1 LATRKRI
8 TIFTEPLQKWRFFNL
23 KICAKMNK
31 TTTKV
36 KLLLQ
41 KNTQEE
47 VSVMIGISRNTLLKR
62 LQKDDWK
69 VSEISHIQK
78 L

>member
-1 LATRKRI
+1 
-8 TIFTEPLQKWRFFNL
+8 
-23 KICAKMNK
+23 MNK

-47 VSVMIGISRNTLLKR
+47 VSAMIGISRNTLLKR
-62 LQKDDWK
+62 LQKNDWK
-69 VSEISHIQK
+69 VSEISHIDK

>member
-1 LATRKRI
+1 MI
-8 TIFTEPLQKWRFFNL
+8 IFTEPLQKWRFFNL

-41 KNTQEE
+41 TNTQEE
-47 VSVMIGISRNTLLKR
+47 VCEMIGISRNTLYSRLKDN
-62 LQKDDWK
+62 KWK
-69 VSEISHIQK
+69 VSEIHLISS

>member
-1 LATRKRI
+1 
-8 TIFTEPLQKWRFFNL
+8 
-23 KICAKMNK
+23 MNK

-41 KNTQEE
+41 KNTDEE
-47 VSVMIGISRNTLLKR
+47 IAKIIGISRNTLYKR
-62 LQKDDWK
+62 LKDNKWK
-69 VSEISHIQK
+69 VSEITHISK

>member
-1 LATRKRI
+1 
-8 TIFTEPLQKWRFFNL
+8 
-23 KICAKMNK
+23 MNK

-41 KNTQEE
+41 TSTYEE
-47 VSVMIGISRNTLLKR
+47 IAEIIGISRTTLYKR
-62 LQKDDWK
+62 LQCNDWK
-69 VSEISHIQK
+69 VSEIALITT

>member
-1 LATRKRI
+1 
-8 TIFTEPLQKWRFFNL
+8 
-23 KICAKMNK
+23 MNK

-41 KNTQEE
+41 MHTQEE
-47 VSVMIGISRNTLLKR
+47 VSEMIGISRNTLYKR
-62 LQKDDWK
+62 LKLNNWK
-69 VSEISHIQK
+69 VSEISHISK

>member
-1 LATRKRI
+1 
-8 TIFTEPLQKWRFFNL
+8 
-23 KICAKMNK
+23 MNK

-69 VSEISHIQK
+69 VSEISHISK

>member
-1 LATRKRI
+1 
-8 TIFTEPLQKWRFFNL
+8 
-23 KICAKMNK
+23 MNK

-41 KNTQEE
+41 TKTQED
-47 VSVMIGISRNTLLKR
+47 VSKLIGISRNTLYVR
-62 LQKDDWK
+62 LQKSNWK
-69 VSEISHIQK
+69 VSEIYLISK